1 MKNED
6 IIKKWLSGE
15 LSKSE
20 RDEFESSEA
29 FAQIDKLLKA
39 VNNFKSPGYDVKREY
54 TKLSDNLFQPQ
65 KTITLYSRLNPLF
78 RIAAILIVAV
88 ILGYFSYTYINQRIN
103 NQDWIAEVHEVYLPD
118 SSVVTLNASAKI
130 RFDEKNWRKTR
141 NIELEGEAFFKVN
154 KGSQFNVISSQGT
167 VTVLGTEFDVKNWDN
182 YFEVTCYSGSV
193 KVITSNHEVI
203 LKPNMAFRIINGK
216 QEQYTVLNK
225 PMPDWINGESS
236 FESVPLKF
244 VLEELERQYNI
255 NTVAAKVDMNQLFTG
270 SFSHHN
276 LEIALKSVTV
286 PLNLSYRVNENK
298 IVLSAE

>member
-182 YFEVTCYSGSV
+182 YYEVTCYSGSV
-193 KVITSNHEVI
+193 QVITSNHEVI